1 MRIKQK
7 ENIEEILE
15 IPDLMEIQ
23 KKSYK
28 EFLMI
33 DVPPDKRKNQGLQ
46 EVFNS
51 IFPVEDYNE
60 KYVLQF
66 IGYEFGKPKYSVDE
80 CIERGESYA
89 APLKGIFRL
98 IIKEIDEKTGSKEV
112 KEAPEQ
118 TIYLCDVP
126 LMTPRGTFIIN
137 GAERVIVSQLHR
149 SPGVSFEEETEEE
162 TFKGTSTYVARIVPY
177 RGTWIEVQF
186 DSNEITHVV
195 LDRKK
200 KFLLTTFLRAL
211 RYDKTDKS
219 KGSNEDILSLFFKSE
234 NVEVKDKDIIGR
246 ILAKDIVDKATGE
259 IIADAGNVINNQ
271 VLEKIKK
278 SEVKKISAITFD
290 EENPYLILLK
300 TMEKDKCKN
309 SESALLE
316 IYKKMRPG
324 EHAILNAAAN
334 LFKGL
339 FFDSKRYNLGYVGR
353 YKLNKIIGLK
363 SANEKVLTEEDI
375 IETIKR
381 FYEINFKGLE
391 KSDIDHLGNRRV
403 RSVGELVENQFRAGL
418 ARVER
423 MVREKMTII
432 DMKNAIPAN
441 LINPKPLV
449 AVLREFF
456 GSSQLSQFMDQV
468 NPLAE
473 LTHKRRISALGP
485 GGLNRERA
493 GFEVRDVHYT
503 HYGRLC
509 PIETP
514 EGQNIGLITSL
525 AIYARVNEYGFIE
538 TPYRKVKN
546 GVLTNEIDYLTA
558 DKEDDFYIGP
568 ADIKTDEKGKII
580 QDPVLARY
588 RGDFPLVS
596 PDKIDYIDISPKQV
610 VSVAASLIPFLEH
623 DDANRALMGSNMQ
636 RQAVPLL
643 ITEAPYVGT
652 GMEKKA
658 ALDSGRAVVARNS
671 GTVIFVDAE
680 TIVILKDTKDNE
692 NIKENLDIYHLKKFK
707 RTNQDTAINE
717 KVLVKKGQ
725 TVKEGEIIA
734 DGSAMDK
741 GELALGKNVIVAFMP
756 WFGYNYE
763 DAIIVSENLLK
774 NDTFTSV
781 HIEEYEIE
789 ARDTKL
795 GPEEIT
801 RDIPNVSEDSLKNL
815 DIDGIVRIGAY
826 VKPGDIL
833 VGKVTPI
840 TASNLTPE
848 EKLLKAIFGSK
859 ADEVKDS
866 SLRVPPGIEGIVI
879 DIREFSRKERGKR
892 KDKENEKIEKLKK
905 DRNLKIQEI
914 EKNYKERLKE
924 IESKDISKEEKEK
937 LVLLEKAYY
946 EFKKQNIEDELRN
959 LKNSK
964 DDDLPPGVNKI
975 VKVLI
980 AKKRKVSVG
989 DKLSG
994 RHGNKGVV
1002 SRILPVEDMPYLAD
1016 GTPVDII
1023 LNPLGVPS
1031 RMNVGQLLETQLGYA
1046 AKNLKVKFMT
1056 PVFNGIKEQEI
1067 KEWLKKAN
1075 IDEDGKTVL
1084 YNGRTGEPFQ
1094 NRVTIGVM
1102 YMMKLIHMV
1111 DDKIHARSIGPY
1123 SLITQQ
1129 PLGGKAQFGGQRFGE
1144 MEVWALEAYG
1154 AAYTLQEMLTVKSDD
1169 VEGRKKLY
1177 EAIVRGKNIPEP
1189 GIPESFNVLVKELQ
1203 GLALNI
1209 ELVKRKKSAKNN

>member
-7 ENIEEILE
+7 GNIEEILE

-33 DVPPDKRKNQGLQ
+33 DIPPDKRKNQGLQ

-51 IFPVEDYNE
+51 IFPIEDYNG

-66 IGYEFGKPKYSVDE
+66 IGYEFGKPKYLVDE
-80 CIERGESYA
+80 CIERGESFA
-89 APLKGIFRL
+89 ASLKGIFRL

-149 SPGVSFEEETEEE
+149 SPGVSFEEEIEEE
-162 TFKGTSTYVARIVPY
+162 TFKGSSTYVARIVPY
-177 RGTWIEVQF
+177 RGTWIEIQF
-186 DSNEITHVV
+186 DLNEITYIV

-211 RYDKTDKS
+211 RYDKNDKS

-234 NVEVKDKDIIGR
+234 NVEINDKDIIGR
-246 ILAKDIVDKATGE
+246 ILAKDIIDKATGE
-259 IIADAGNVINNQ
+259 IIAEAGNLISSQ
-271 VLEKIKK
+271 LFEKIKK
-278 SEVKKISAITFD
+278 LEVKKISTIVFD
-290 EENPYLILLK
+290 EGNPYVILLK

-309 SESALLE
+309 SENALFE

-339 FFDSKRYNLGYVGR
+339 FFDPKRYNLGYVGR

-363 SANEKVLTEEDI
+363 NANEKILTEEDI
-375 IETIKR
+375 IETIKK

-432 DMKNAIPAN
+432 DMKNAMPAN

-546 GVLTNEIDYLTA
+546 GVLTNEIDYLAA
-558 DKEDDFYIGP
+558 DKEDEFYIGP
-568 ADIKTDEKGKII
+568 SDVKTDEKGKII
-580 QDPVLARY
+580 QDPVLARF
-588 RGDFPLVS
+588 RGDFPLVP

-610 VSVAASLIPFLEH
+610 VSVAASLVPFLEH

-636 RQAVPLL
+636 RQGVPLL
-643 ITEAPYVGT
+643 MTEAPLVGT
-652 GMEKKA
+652 GMEKKTA
-658 ALDSGRAVVARNS
+658 IDSGRAVIARSS

-680 TIVILKDTKDNE
+680 TIVILKDTKDDE
-692 NIKENLDIYHLKKFK
+692 NIKENLEIYHLKKFK

-717 KVLVKKGQ
+717 KPLVKKGQ
-725 TVKEGEIIA
+725 IVKEGEIIA

-741 GELALGKNVIVAFMP
+741 GELALGKNVLVAFLP

-795 GPEEIT
+795 GPEEIS

-815 DIDGIVRIGAY
+815 DINGIVRIGAY

-840 TASNLTPE
+840 TASNFTPE

-905 DRNLKIQEI
+905 DRNLKIQDI

-924 IESKDISKEEKEK
+924 IENKDISKEEKEK
-937 LVLLEKAYY
+937 LILLEKAYY
-946 EFKKQNIEDELRN
+946 EFTKQKIEDEFRN
-959 LKNSK
+959 LKNFK
-964 DDDLPPGVNKI
+964 NDDLPPGVNKI
-975 VKVLI
+975 VKVLV

-1002 SRILPVEDMPYLAD
+1002 SRILRVEDMPFLAD

-1075 IDEDGKTVL
+1075 IDEDGKTIL
-1084 YNGRTGEPFQ
+1084 YDGRTGEPFE
-1094 NRVTIGVM
+1094 NRVTVGVM

-1177 EAIVRGKNIPEP
+1177 EAIVRGKNISEP

-1209 ELVKRKKSAKNN
+1209 ELVKKKKSTKNS